1 MNNIWTCVLSLSFIN
16 TLIYIY
22 IHDIVICRDMIDIDR
37 YRCMINMEHYRDQ
50 NNEIIG

>member
-1 MNNIWTCVLSLSFIN
+1 MDMRTITIIYKY
-16 TLIYIY
+16 TYIYIY